1 MQKKKNKTARFDMVM
16 THEDKKTLDELA
28 LKADMSA
35 SQIVRMLIREAAKK
49 VN

>member
-28 LKADMSA
+28 LKADMPA